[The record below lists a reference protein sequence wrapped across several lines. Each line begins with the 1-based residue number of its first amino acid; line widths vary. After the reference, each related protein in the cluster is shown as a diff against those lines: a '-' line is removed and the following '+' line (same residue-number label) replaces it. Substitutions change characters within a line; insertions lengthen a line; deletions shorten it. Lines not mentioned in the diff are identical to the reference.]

1 MSYWS
6 QWFKVNYPLEFW
18 TTALQF
24 SKEGEVPYRLAELRT
39 RYAVNG
45 GVKLRI
51 MMINNLYSNLPLII
65 KEVDMPVVYNTLYNP
80 LIVTVIC
87 EIENATIP
95 PLSILYVRT
104 GKQFLLAL
112 HHLVKQRN

>member
-1 MSYWS
+1 
-6 QWFKVNYPLEFW
+6 
-18 TTALQF
+18 
-24 SKEGEVPYRLAELRT
+24 
-39 RYAVNG
+39 
-45 GVKLRI
+45 

-95 PLSILYVRT
+95 PLSILYVESEQYADDT
-104 GKQFLLAL
+104 IHVKLLAQNTFSIIPERSL
-112 HHLVKQRN
+112 YSEGDTINMADELDPNLSFLDVLKALFTF